1 MGLEY
6 NGLEVILGGFK
17 IVQKYHTLKNL
28 TQKYNKFLNEC
39 LYIFL
44 SLDSL
49 KTLSEKKL
57 EME

>member
-6 NGLEVILGGFK
+6 NGLEVNLDGFK
-17 IVQKYHTLKNL
+17 IVLKYHTLKNL